1 MTWDMHQ
8 DLAAYFAWKQVWLGF
23 SSLASRLAEAR
34 RWVVHVAP
42 SWRLC
47 RSQVE
52 DGRIDAMG
60 CVEPSYPIFAVF
72 NVLDHSNIVVI

>member
-1 MTWDMHQ
+1 MAWDMHQ

-23 SSLASRLAEAR
+23 PSLASRLAEAR

-42 SWRLC
+42 SCRLR

-52 DGRIDAMG
+52 DERIDAIG
-60 CVEPSYPIFAVF
+60 YVEPSYPIFAVF
-72 NVLDHSNIVVI
+72 NVLDPSNILVI